1 MNPITAGAQFRMLSN
16 KTKIRI
22 QLAAWVVLLLA
33 AGAVVI
39 FPPLR
44 SAFLAKVMLFT
55 QKSPQTLAGALRSVG
70 SWQLGYAMVLAVFRE
85 MFLPWIA
92 PVLTIADTM
101 VFGTVPGMMVA
112 WLGNMIGASICFVL
126 SNLLFCRRSLYL
138 PLQSAVQRWGSIG
151 CVVLLFLSPS
161 AGGIAGYLMGFG
173 GLRWKRWFWGI
184 AAGEFA
190 VTLAYGFC
198 CSPYVTTLP
207 NNVTWIMRIIAV
219 ILLVGIIAVHRLKKF
234 TSKDRNKKVKL

>member
-70 SWQLGYAMVLAVFRE
+70 SWQLGYAVVLAVFRE

-92 PVLTIADTM
+92 PILTIADTM

-112 WLGNMIGASICFVL
+112 WFGNVIGASICFAL
-126 SNLLFCRRSLYL
+126 SNLLFCRRSLCL
-138 PLQSAVQRWGSIG
+138 PLRSAVQRWGSIG
-151 CVVLLFLSPS
+151 CVVLLFLFPS

-173 GLRWKRWFWGI
+173 GLRWKQCFLGI
-184 AAGEFA
+184 SAGEFA
-190 VTLAYGFC
+190 VTLVYAFC

-207 NNVTWIMRIIAV
+207 DNITWIMRIIAV
-219 ILLVGIIAVHRLKKF
+219 ILVVGTIAVHRLKNSHQKIEI
-234 TSKDRNKKVKL
+234 KK

>member
-44 SAFLAKVMLFT
+44 SAFLAKVMLFI

-70 SWQLGYAMVLAVFRE
+70 SWQLGYAVVLAVFRE
-85 MFLPWIA
+85 MFLPWIT

-101 VFGTVPGMMVA
+101 
-112 WLGNMIGASICFVL
+112 
-126 SNLLFCRRSLYL
+126 R
-138 PLQSAVQRWGSIG
+138 
-151 CVVLLFLSPS
+151 CV
-161 AGGIAGYLMGFG
+161 
-173 GLRWKRWFWGI
+173 
-184 AAGEFA
+184 
-190 VTLAYGFC
+190 
-198 CSPYVTTLP
+198 
-207 NNVTWIMRIIAV
+207 
-219 ILLVGIIAVHRLKKF
+219 
-234 TSKDRNKKVKL
+234 

>member
-16 KTKIRI
+16 KTKIRM

-39 FPPLR
+39 FPQQR

-70 SWQLGYAMVLAVFRE
+70 SWQLGYAVVLAVFRE
-85 MFLPWIA
+85 MFLPWIT
-92 PVLTIADTM
+92 PVLTIADVM

-112 WLGNMIGASICFVL
+112 WFGNVIGASICFAL
-126 SNLLFCRRSLYL
+126 SNLLFCRKSLCL

-151 CVVLLFLSPS
+151 CVVLLLLFPT
-161 AGGIAGYLMGFG
+161 AGGMAGYLMGFG

-184 AAGEFA
+184 AAGEFS

-207 NNVTWIMRIIAV
+207 DNITWIMRIIAI
-219 ILLVGIIAVHRLKKF
+219 ILLVRIIAVHRLKNSHQKI
-234 TSKDRNKKVKL
+234 KIKL